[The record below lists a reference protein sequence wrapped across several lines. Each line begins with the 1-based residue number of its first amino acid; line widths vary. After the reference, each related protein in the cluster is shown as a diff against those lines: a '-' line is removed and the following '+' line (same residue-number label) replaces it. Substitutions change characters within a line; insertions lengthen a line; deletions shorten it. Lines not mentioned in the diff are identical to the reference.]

1 MDSKSLSHTKW
12 KCQYHIVF
20 IPKDW
25 KKQLYGRLRE
35 DVSDVIKTLCQ
46 NKGVEIVEGAVCVD
60 HVHLCVCIPP
70 KMSVSSFMGYLKG
83 KSTLMI
89 YDKHPELQSKWS
101 KAFWARGYYVATV
114 GNLTEEA
121 IKKYIQEQSEESRKE
136 DSEGA
141 AF

>member
-20 IPKDW
+20 IPKYR
-25 KKQLYGRLRE
+25 KKTLYGQVKRDVRE
-35 DVSDVIKTLCQ
+35 ILSILCKW
-46 NKGVEIVEGAVCVD
+46 KGVEIIDGAVCVD
-60 HVHLCVCIPP
+60 HVHLSVSIPP
-70 KMSVSSFMGYLKG
+70 KISISSFMGYLKG

-89 YDKHPELQSKWS
+89 YDRHPELQSKRN
-101 KAFWARGYYVATV
+101 KAFWARGYYVATI
-114 GNLTEEA
+114 GNITEDA
-121 IKKYIQEQSEESRKE
+121 IKKYIQEQSEEPGRE